1 MSPMSLY
8 SGAVIKLL
16 FRFNNHVMMFL
27 GIGGSG
33 RASATKL
40 AAFMSDYELFQ
51 IEITKT
57 YTFTDWREDV
67 KKMLRK
73 AGFDG
78 VSTVF
83 LFGDHQLKVSIGVK
97 SVFEPSGRS
106 DRRVSG
112 SVFCSMNRVRGIS
125 TPSSLGMLVLFD
137 DYQLKVSIRVKF
149 VVFESGGRS
158 GPRVFPASVS
168 RVSPSLGC

>member
-1 MSPMSLY
+1 MHTHLYPTFSLMY
-8 SGAVIKLL
+8 ILTV
-16 FRFNNHVMMFL
+16 

-67 KKMLRK
+67 KKMMRK

-83 LFGDHQLKVSIGVK
+83 LFGDHQLKVSGLSEEFLIPIVTGWWNIMGNESDSSQLSFIKLKLPVLPFFFFLRMKLFWRTSIWFWTLLMFPTFTNRTKKLK
-97 SVFEPSGRS
+97 SQ
-106 DRRVSG
+106 
-112 SVFCSMNRVRGIS
+112 SM
-125 TPSSLGMLVLFD
+125 
-137 DYQLKVSIRVKF
+137 
-149 VVFESGGRS
+149 
-158 GPRVFPASVS
+158 
-168 RVSPSLGC
+168 

>member
-1 MSPMSLY
+1 MHTHLYPTFSLMY
-8 SGAVIKLL
+8 ILTV
-16 FRFNNHVMMFL
+16 

-67 KKMLRK
+67 KKMMRK

-83 LFGDHQLKVSIGVK
+83 LFGDHQLKVSGLSEEFLIPIVAGWWNIMGN
-97 SVFEPSGRS
+97 ES
-106 DRRVSG
+106 D
-112 SVFCSMNRVRGIS
+112 
-125 TPSSLGMLVLFD
+125 SSQLSFTKLKLPVLPFFFI
-137 DYQLKVSIRVKF
+137 LRMKLFWRTSI
-149 VVFESGGRS
+149 
-158 GPRVFPASVS
+158 
-168 RVSPSLGC
+168 

>member
-1 MSPMSLY
+1 M
-8 SGAVIKLL
+8 V
-16 FRFNNHVMMFL
+16 FL

-83 LFGDHQLKVSIGVK
+83 LFGDHQLKVSIKGEVCVRAQWPIGRALISDFRNMKRLGV
-97 SVFEPSGRS
+97 FLLPPG
-106 DRRVSG
+106 
-112 SVFCSMNRVRGIS
+112 MIVRYRF
-125 TPSSLGMLVLFD
+125 TL
-137 DYQLKVSIRVKF
+137 SIKF
-149 VVFESGGRS
+149 PGWS
-158 GPRVFPASVS
+158 
-168 RVSPSLGC
+168 

>member
-1 MSPMSLY
+1 MNHRPSGTDKDGRPIISKIFDRVCQSFLGVHTHLYPTFSLMY
-8 SGAVIKLL
+8 ILTV
-16 FRFNNHVMMFL
+16 

-67 KKMLRK
+67 KKMMRK

-83 LFGDHQLKVSIGVK
+83 LFGDHQLKVSGLSEEFLIPIVAGWWNIMGNESDSSQLSFIKLKLPVLP
-97 SVFEPSGRS
+97 FFLFSG
-106 DRRVSG
+106 
-112 SVFCSMNRVRGIS
+112 
-125 TPSSLGMLVLFD
+125 
-137 DYQLKVSIRVKF
+137 
-149 VVFESGGRS
+149 
-158 GPRVFPASVS
+158 
-168 RVSPSLGC
+168 

>member
-1 MSPMSLY
+1 
-8 SGAVIKLL
+8 
-16 FRFNNHVMMFL
+16 MMFL

-97 SVFEPSGRS
+97 SVFERTWYFYSLVPW
-106 DRRVSG
+106 DVG
-112 SVFCSMNRVRGIS
+112 SV
-125 TPSSLGMLVLFD
+125 
-137 DYQLKVSIRVKF
+137 
-149 VVFESGGRS
+149 
-158 GPRVFPASVS
+158 
-168 RVSPSLGC
+168 

>member
-1 MSPMSLY
+1 M
-8 SGAVIKLL
+8 
-16 FRFNNHVMMFL
+16 L

-78 VSTVF
+78 APTVF
-83 LFGDHQLKVSIGVK
+83 LFGDHQLKVSVLHFGLVK
-97 SVFEPSGRS
+97 SRPLDNAIQEFR
-106 DRRVSG
+106 
-112 SVFCSMNRVRGIS
+112 
-125 TPSSLGMLVLFD
+125 L
-137 DYQLKVSIRVKF
+137 
-149 VVFESGGRS
+149 
-158 GPRVFPASVS
+158 A
-168 RVSPSLGC
+168 

>member
-1 MSPMSLY
+1 MS
-8 SGAVIKLL
+8 I
-16 FRFNNHVMMFL
+16 

-57 YTFTDWREDV
+57 YTFTEWREDL

-78 VSTVF
+78 ASTVF
-83 LFGDHQLKVSIGVK
+83 LFGDHQLKVS
-97 SVFEPSGRS
+97 F
-106 DRRVSG
+106 
-112 SVFCSMNRVRGIS
+112 
-125 TPSSLGMLVLFD
+125 
-137 DYQLKVSIRVKF
+137 QLLWR
-149 VVFESGGRS
+149 
-158 GPRVFPASVS
+158 
-168 RVSPSLGC
+168 

>member
-1 MSPMSLY
+1 MFERISVVWRGFVVITSFSIFENRIWVWLALY
-8 SGAVIKLL
+8 CVFA
-16 FRFNNHVMMFL
+16 

-78 VSTVF
+78 ASTVF
-83 LFGDHQLKVSIGVK
+83 LFGDHQLKVSRLYLWAEFDITVWK
-97 SVFEPSGRS
+97 
-106 DRRVSG
+106 
-112 SVFCSMNRVRGIS
+112 GI
-125 TPSSLGMLVLFD
+125 VLD
-137 DYQLKVSIRVKF
+137 SWAIYV
-149 VVFESGGRS
+149 
-158 GPRVFPASVS
+158 
-168 RVSPSLGC
+168 

>member
-1 MSPMSLY
+1 
-8 SGAVIKLL
+8 
-16 FRFNNHVMMFL
+16 MMFL

-67 KKMLRK
+67 KKTLRK

-83 LFGDHQLKVSIGVK
+83 LFGDHQLKVSIRVK

-106 DRRVSG
+106 DRRVS
-112 SVFCSMNRVRGIS
+112 
-125 TPSSLGMLVLFD
+125 
-137 DYQLKVSIRVKF
+137 
-149 VVFESGGRS
+149 
-158 GPRVFPASVS
+158 PASVH
-168 RVSPSLGC
+168 VA

>member
-1 MSPMSLY
+1 
-8 SGAVIKLL
+8 
-16 FRFNNHVMMFL
+16 
-27 GIGGSG
+27 
-33 RASATKL
+33 
-40 AAFMSDYELFQ
+40 MSDYELFQ

-83 LFGDHQLKVSIGVK
+83 LFGDHQLKVSVMVK

-106 DRRVSG
+106 DRRVS
-112 SVFCSMNRVRGIS
+112 I
-125 TPSSLGMLVLFD
+125 
-137 DYQLKVSIRVKF
+137 
-149 VVFESGGRS
+149 
-158 GPRVFPASVS
+158 ASVALIDHGVFLLP
-168 RVSPSLGC
+168 RPLGC

>member
-1 MSPMSLY
+1 M
-8 SGAVIKLL
+8 I
-16 FRFNNHVMMFL
+16 L

-83 LFGDHQLKVSIGVK
+83 LFGDHQLKVSTRVK

-106 DRRVSG
+106 DRRVS
-112 SVFCSMNRVRGIS
+112 
-125 TPSSLGMLVLFD
+125 L
-137 DYQLKVSIRVKF
+137 
-149 VVFESGGRS
+149 
-158 GPRVFPASVS
+158 ASVAWIDHG
-168 RVSPSLGC
+168 VFLLPSPLGC

>member
-1 MSPMSLY
+1 MKAKAFSREILPT
-8 SGAVIKLL
+8 AVTAGLPPNQGTFSMI
-16 FRFNNHVMMFL
+16 

-57 YTFTDWREDV
+57 YTFADWREDV

-73 AGFDG
+73 AGCDG

-83 LFGDHQLKVSIGVK
+83 LFGDHQLKVRRCNSNVI
-97 SVFEPSGRS
+97 SNVFAP
-106 DRRVSG
+106 RR
-112 SVFCSMNRVRGIS
+112 
-125 TPSSLGMLVLFD
+125 T
-137 DYQLKVSIRVKF
+137 
-149 VVFESGGRS
+149 
-158 GPRVFPASVS
+158 
-168 RVSPSLGC
+168 

>member
-1 MSPMSLY
+1 MSLMSLY

-16 FRFNNHVMMFL
+16 FSFNNHVMMFL

-83 LFGDHQLKVSIGVK
+83 LFGDHQLKVSIRVK
-97 SVFEPSGRS
+97 FFVFEPGNRS
-106 DRRVSG
+106 DR
-112 SVFCSMNRVRGIS
+112 
-125 TPSSLGMLVLFD
+125 
-137 DYQLKVSIRVKF
+137 
-149 VVFESGGRS
+149 
-158 GPRVFPASVS
+158 RVFPASVS

>member
-1 MSPMSLY
+1 M
-8 SGAVIKLL
+8 AC
-16 FRFNNHVMMFL
+16 L

-83 LFGDHQLKVSIGVK
+83 LFGDHQLKVSICVK
-97 SVFEPSGRS
+97 SVFVPSGQF
-106 DRRVSG
+106 DRRVS
-112 SVFCSMNRVRGIS
+112 
-125 TPSSLGMLVLFD
+125 
-137 DYQLKVSIRVKF
+137 
-149 VVFESGGRS
+149 
-158 GPRVFPASVS
+158 PASVA
-168 RVSPSLGC
+168 

>member
-1 MSPMSLY
+1 MHTHLYPTFSLMY
-8 SGAVIKLL
+8 ILTV
-16 FRFNNHVMMFL
+16 

-67 KKMLRK
+67 KKMMRK

-83 LFGDHQLKVSIGVK
+83 LFGDHQLKVSGLSEEFLIPIVTGWWNIMGNESDSSQLSFIKLKLPFFFFILRMKLFWRTSIWFWTLLMFPTFTNRTKKLK
-97 SVFEPSGRS
+97 SQ
-106 DRRVSG
+106 
-112 SVFCSMNRVRGIS
+112 SM
-125 TPSSLGMLVLFD
+125 
-137 DYQLKVSIRVKF
+137 
-149 VVFESGGRS
+149 
-158 GPRVFPASVS
+158 
-168 RVSPSLGC
+168 

>member
-1 MSPMSLY
+1 MATFHSTSVVMFSEKSDILATMSRRVFVV
-8 SGAVIKLL
+8 VILCES
-16 FRFNNHVMMFL
+16 RFNGVCL

-73 AGFDG
+73 AGFEG

-83 LFGDHQLKVSIGVK
+83 LFGDHQLKVSIK
-97 SVFEPSGRS
+97 AS
-106 DRRVSG
+106 DFG
-112 SVFCSMNRVRGIS
+112 H
-125 TPSSLGMLVLFD
+125 
-137 DYQLKVSIRVKF
+137 
-149 VVFESGGRS
+149 
-158 GPRVFPASVS
+158 
-168 RVSPSLGC
+168 

>member
-1 MSPMSLY
+1 MYVLS
-8 SGAVIKLL
+8 
-16 FRFNNHVMMFL
+16 

-78 VSTVF
+78 APTVF
-83 LFGDHQLKVSIGVK
+83 LFGDHQIKVSV
-97 SVFEPSGRS
+97 
-106 DRRVSG
+106 
-112 SVFCSMNRVRGIS
+112 
-125 TPSSLGMLVLFD
+125 
-137 DYQLKVSIRVKF
+137 
-149 VVFESGGRS
+149 
-158 GPRVFPASVS
+158 
-168 RVSPSLGC
+168 

>member
-1 MSPMSLY
+1 
-8 SGAVIKLL
+8 
-16 FRFNNHVMMFL
+16 MMIL

-83 LFGDHQLKVSIGVK
+83 LFGDHQLKVSIRVK

-106 DRRVSG
+106 DRCVSLTPG
-112 SVFCSMNRVRGIS
+112 FRIS
-125 TPSSLGMLVLFD
+125 RIPCISL
-137 DYQLKVSIRVKF
+137 
-149 VVFESGGRS
+149 
-158 GPRVFPASVS
+158 PRVLVP
-168 RVSPSLGC
+168 LQG

>member
-1 MSPMSLY
+1 MYILM
-8 SGAVIKLL
+8 V
-16 FRFNNHVMMFL
+16 

-67 KKMLRK
+67 KKMMRK

-83 LFGDHQLKVSIGVK
+83 LFGDHQLKVSGLSEEFLIPIVAGWWNIMGN
-97 SVFEPSGRS
+97 ES
-106 DRRVSG
+106 D
-112 SVFCSMNRVRGIS
+112 
-125 TPSSLGMLVLFD
+125 SSQLSFIKIKLPVLPFFFI
-137 DYQLKVSIRVKF
+137 LRMKLFWRTSI
-149 VVFESGGRS
+149 
-158 GPRVFPASVS
+158 
-168 RVSPSLGC
+168 

>member
-1 MSPMSLY
+1 MYKGFFTCSCSNR
-8 SGAVIKLL
+8 SFL
-16 FRFNNHVMMFL
+16 FRFINYVMMIL

-83 LFGDHQLKVSIGVK
+83 LFGDHQLKVSI
-97 SVFEPSGRS
+97 
-106 DRRVSG
+106 RV
-112 SVFCSMNRVRGIS
+112 CVRAQWTI
-125 TPSSLGMLVLFD
+125 
-137 DYQLKVSIRVKF
+137 
-149 VVFESGGRS
+149 
-158 GPRVFPASVS
+158 
-168 RVSPSLGC
+168 